1 MIEVFL
7 IYVKEVLGPV
17 SEDGGD
23 GRPLVVEL
31 SNSAP
36 APSLHLSFLCSY
48 LEWPPKGTVE
58 HHLLFL
64 RQARSVWLLKA
75 CFPDMGLFSPWE
87 TFR

>member
-7 IYVKEVLGPV
+7 IYYVKEVLGPV

-23 GRPLVVEL
+23 GRPLVAEL

-48 LEWPPKGTVE
+48 LEWPP
-58 HHLLFL
+58 
-64 RQARSVWLLKA
+64 
-75 CFPDMGLFSPWE
+75 
-87 TFR
+87 